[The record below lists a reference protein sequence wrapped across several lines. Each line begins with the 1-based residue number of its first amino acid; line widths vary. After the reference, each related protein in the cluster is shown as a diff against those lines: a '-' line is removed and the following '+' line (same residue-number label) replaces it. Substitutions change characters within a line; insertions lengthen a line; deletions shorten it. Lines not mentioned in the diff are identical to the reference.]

1 MARVCCFIHLQRS
14 RPLIGGLNCPKDG
27 PLRYGLGKA
36 VCADGPKE
44 GSQLG
49 HGWGWLREVMPDAA
63 HKVVDL
69 GFHRCFS
76 YGAEPPR
83 LVTP

>member
-1 MARVCCFIHLQRS
+1 MRVIAHIRGEGRILS
-14 RPLIGGLNCPKDG
+14 PAAKDG

-69 GFHRCFS
+69 GFHHCFS